1 MLGTCTLNAYNC
13 FTEVY
18 VVRLGWQAA
27 PGQAVRMLVFDIYTN
42 GFQFFRFGY
51 AAAEAVT
58 LTLIVLGLTVIQFSL
73 ARNDP
78 TREK

>member
-1 MLGTCTLNAYNC
+1 
-13 FTEVY
+13 
-18 VVRLGWQAA
+18 
-27 PGQAVRMLVFDIYTN
+27 
-42 GFQFFRFGY
+42 
-51 AAAEAVT
+51 VT